1 MNEAVAAERYPVPP
15 EDLRWRAVGVRD
27 ADDFLLSSS
36 IGVNF
41 FDKEALGRDR
51 KSFKDFNTI
60 LDFGCGC
67 GRLIRSLRPLCDPW
81 ATIHGV
87 DIDPAAIEWCRQNI
101 ADASFSVNDEYPPL
115 HFTDNSIDLIYACS
129 VFTHLD
135 AEHQFRWLA
144 ELERIMKPGGYLLLT
159 FRHQHNID
167 QIADQAVRERI
178 WTEVYRDGIAFMT
191 TELLERR
198 VPALVWRGVSQPGVH
213 PEELGQLLRGLP
225 HHPGRNGQTGDRRFA
240 RPQVDFPS
248 AAVQTALSRSCGGVT
263 QAVAVPSFDPAP
275 APACGPA

>member
-1 MNEAVAAERYPVPP
+1 M
-15 EDLRWRAVGVRD
+15 
-27 ADDFLLSSS
+27 
-36 IGVNF
+36 
-41 FDKEALGRDR
+41 
-51 KSFKDFNTI
+51 
-60 LDFGCGC
+60 
-67 GRLIRSLRPLCDPW
+67 
-81 ATIHGV
+81 

-191 TELLERR
+191 TDSWKGVFPPWYGEAYHSPEYIRKNWGSYFE
-198 VPALVWRGVSQPGVH
+198 VCHVIPAGTVEQETAV
-213 PEELGQLLRGLP
+213 LR
-225 HHPGRNGQTGDRRFA
+225 A
-240 RPQVDFPS
+240 RESTFLQRLFKRP
-248 AAVQTALSRSCGGVT
+248 
-263 QAVAVPSFDPAP
+263 
-275 APACGPA
+275 